1 VLSILAFLALSAS
14 SAPAPEANPAS
25 IPRLGGERCRLAEA
39 ATAAAPASGFSAHEW
54 GTFTSVEGSDGI
66 SLEGLQHEEEG
77 LPSFVYSR
85 SKVRACPLRDRG
97 YKGLEVDVSH
107 VTRKMETPVIYFH
120 SKTPQRVRV
129 RVCFQ
134 KGLLSQWFPV
144 TDLLGPPEKSA
155 DSSPLDV
162 STIDKSFLEWE
173 VDVLSPGDGLDALP
187 SVEKGSPWAC
197 QRSPASNLV
206 RTVPRKS
213 PRAGPVETER
223 FLFYRGVGSFDLPL
237 HARTE
242 AGSRIHLANDGKE
255 AIPSLFVLHVENGR
269 GQFRFVDGIAAGA
282 AADVERPLSADAP
295 SVDDMIRELVPAL
308 VSKLV
313 DRGLFRDEAEAMAR
327 TWERSYFRTDG
338 LRVLYVVPDATTRAI
353 LPLAIDPPPTS
364 LVRVLVGRLECIGP
378 EKEAEVR
385 GALLE
390 RLSKD
395 PFERSMAE
403 NRLSSLGR
411 FLEPHLRRAIAASAD
426 ERVVRSAKEMLAAL

>member
-1 VLSILAFLALSAS
+1 MLSILSILALSLPS
-14 SAPAPEANPAS
+14 TPV
-25 IPRLGGERCRLAEA
+25 GGERCRLAEA
-39 ATAAAPASGFSAHEW
+39 AAAAAPESGFTAHEW

-66 SLEGLQHEEEG
+66 ALEGLQHEEEG

-155 DSSPLDV
+155 DAGPLDV
-162 STIDKSFLEWE
+162 STVEKSFLEWE

-187 SVEKGSPWAC
+187 SVDKGSPWAW

-206 RTVPRKS
+206 RTVARKS

-237 HARTE
+237 HSRTS
-242 AGSRIHLANDGKE
+242 AGSRVHLVNDGKE
-255 AIPSLFVLHVENGR
+255 DVTSLFVLHVENGR
-269 GQFRFVDGIAAGA
+269 GEFSAVDGLPAGREL
-282 AADVERPLSADAP
+282 DVARPLSPDAP
-295 SVDDMIRELVPAL
+295 SVDDMVKALVPAL
-308 VSKLV
+308 VSKLEA
-313 DRGLFRDEAEAMAR
+313 RGLFRDEAEAMAH
-327 TWERSYFRTDG
+327 TWEKSYFRTDG
-338 LRVLYVVPDATTRAI
+338 LRVLYVVPDGITRAI
-353 LPLAIDPPPTS
+353 LPLDMKPEPSS
-364 LVRVLVGRLECIGP
+364 LVRVLVGRLECIAP

-385 GALLE
+385 HALLD
-390 RLSKD
+390 RRSGD
-395 PFERSMAE
+395 PVQRAAAE
-403 NRLSSLGR
+403 ECLARLGR
-411 FLEPHLRRAIAASAD
+411 FLEPHLRRAISSSTDAHVVASA
-426 ERVVRSAKEMLAAL
+426 EELLAQL